1 MAFALILVLG
11 LLAMSL
17 VAWFSFMAKRKRR
30 QGFAL
35 MATQLGFEYSP
46 QDPFGILAEPFAL
59 FEKGDGRGVE
69 NVLWGRW
76 QDLDVRLF
84 DYWYYDETTDSKG
97 NRRRT
102 YYRFDCVIAPVE
114 AACSRLV
121 IEHENLGTRIANAL
135 TFHDIQFESEE
146 FNKAFY
152 VKSPDAKFANDFVDA
167 RMMDWLLASG
177 KGFSF
182 EVDGGELLCSCRK
195 VAPTAIVPLLG
206 TAKAFREHI
215 PRVVASLYPSAGG
228 SGSDGPPPSDVEARN
243 EARWLAGHYTPPDA
257 RDPGTVAPPE
267 RPD

>member
-1 MAFALILVLG
+1 MWVGLVLVLG
-11 LLAMSL
+11 LLAMGA
-17 VAWFSFMAKRKRR
+17 VAWLSFVAKRKRR
-30 QGFAL
+30 EGFATIA
-35 MATQLGFEYSP
+35 MQLGFEYSP

-76 QDLDVRLF
+76 QGLDVRLF
-84 DYWYYDETTDSKG
+84 DYWYYEESTDSKG
-97 NRRRT
+97 NRTKT
-102 YYRFDCVIAPVE
+102 YYRFDCVTAPVD

-121 IEHENLGTRIANAL
+121 IEHENLGTKLANAL
-135 TFHDIQFESEE
+135 TFHDIQFESED

-152 VKSPDAKFANDFVDA
+152 VKSADAKFANDFIDD
-167 RMMDWLLASG
+167 RMMDWLLANA

-182 EVDGGELLCSCRK
+182 EVDGTELLCSCK
-195 VAPTAIVPLLG
+195 KIEPMSIVPLLG

-228 SGSDGPPPSDVEARN
+228 QPSSDPPASDAEARN
-243 EARWLAGHYTPPDA
+243 ETRWLAGHYTPPDPP
-257 RDPGTVAPPE
+257 DPGAVVPPE